1 MPIFTVTREEILV
14 RGATG
19 SAFSSFTVEADS
31 EEEAIQ
37 NVKDG
42 IFTDCEF
49 QWNDFP
55 DTEPD
60 DETYQA
66 ELADE

>member
-1 MPIFTVTREEILV
+1 MPIYMVSREESLV

-19 SAFSSFTVEADS
+19 SAFSSFKVEANS

-37 NVKDG
+37 SVKDG
-42 IFTDCEF
+42 RFIDLTFE
-49 QWNDFP
+49 WNDLP

-60 DETYQA
+60 DDSYQA

>member
-1 MPIFTVTREEILV
+1 MPIYTVTREESLV
-14 RGATG
+14 IGATG
-19 SAFSSFTVEADS
+19 SAFRSFTVEADS

-42 IFTDCEF
+42 IFTASEF
-49 QWNDFP
+49 EWNDIP

-66 ELADE
+66 ELSD